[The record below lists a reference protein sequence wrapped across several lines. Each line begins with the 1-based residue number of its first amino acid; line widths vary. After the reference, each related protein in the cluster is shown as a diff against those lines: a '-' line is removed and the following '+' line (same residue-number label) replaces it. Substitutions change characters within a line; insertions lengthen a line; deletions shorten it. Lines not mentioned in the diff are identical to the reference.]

1 MKKVG
6 VVLSGCGVYDGA
18 EIHETVLTLLAIARN
33 GAQAVCF
40 APDKQ
45 QADVINH
52 LTGEPMQET
61 RNVLIEAARI
71 TRGDIRPLAQA
82 VSTELD
88 ALIVPGGFGAA
99 KNLSNFASQGSE
111 SRVDSDLAALAV
123 AMHQAGKPLG
133 FMCIAPA
140 MLPKIFDFPLR
151 LTIGTDIDTAE
162 VLEEMGAEHVPCP
175 VDDIVVDEDNKI
187 VTTPPICWRRTSL
200 RPRVVSINWY
210 HVCWCW
216 LNEKGV
222 TAFLRRIFLRAVV
235 VLAVFWGG
243 GIALFSVM
251 PVPFSAVMV
260 ERQLSAWL
268 SGDFGYVA
276 HSDWVSMDEI
286 SPWMGLAVIAAE
298 DQKFPEH
305 WGFDVSAI
313 EKALAHN
320 ERNENRIR
328 GASTLSQQTAKNL
341 FLWDGR
347 SWVRKGLEA
356 GLTLGMETVWSK
368 KRILTVYLN
377 IAEFGDGVFGVEA
390 AAQRYFHKPA
400 SRLSLSEAALLAAV
414 LPNPLRFKANAPSG
428 YVRSRQAWIMRQMRQ
443 LGGESFMREN
453 KLY

>member
-1 MKKVG
+1 M
-6 VVLSGCGVYDGA
+6 
-18 EIHETVLTLLAIARN
+18 
-33 GAQAVCF
+33 
-40 APDKQ
+40 
-45 QADVINH
+45 
-52 LTGEPMQET
+52 
-61 RNVLIEAARI
+61 
-71 TRGDIRPLAQA
+71 
-82 VSTELD
+82 
-88 ALIVPGGFGAA
+88 
-99 KNLSNFASQGSE
+99 
-111 SRVDSDLAALAV
+111 
-123 AMHQAGKPLG
+123 
-133 FMCIAPA
+133 
-140 MLPKIFDFPLR
+140 
-151 LTIGTDIDTAE
+151 
-162 VLEEMGAEHVPCP
+162 
-175 VDDIVVDEDNKI
+175 
-187 VTTPPICWRRTSL
+187 RT
-200 RPRVVSINWY
+200 
-210 HVCWCW
+210 
-216 LNEKGV
+216 GV
-222 TAFLRRIFLRAVV
+222 TAFLRRIFLRAVI
-235 VLAVFWGG
+235 VLGVFWGG

-260 ERQLSAWL
+260 ERQLGAWL

-356 GLTLGMETVWSK
+356 GITLGMETVWSK

-377 IAEFGDGVFGVEA
+377 IAEFGDGIFGVEA

>member
-1 MKKVG
+1 M
-6 VVLSGCGVYDGA
+6 
-18 EIHETVLTLLAIARN
+18 R
-33 GAQAVCF
+33 
-40 APDKQ
+40 
-45 QADVINH
+45 
-52 LTGEPMQET
+52 
-61 RNVLIEAARI
+61 
-71 TRGDIRPLAQA
+71 
-82 VSTELD
+82 
-88 ALIVPGGFGAA
+88 
-99 KNLSNFASQGSE
+99 
-111 SRVDSDLAALAV
+111 
-123 AMHQAGKPLG
+123 
-133 FMCIAPA
+133 
-140 MLPKIFDFPLR
+140 
-151 LTIGTDIDTAE
+151 
-162 VLEEMGAEHVPCP
+162 
-175 VDDIVVDEDNKI
+175 
-187 VTTPPICWRRTSL
+187 
-200 RPRVVSINWY
+200 
-210 HVCWCW
+210 
-216 LNEKGV
+216 KGV

-260 ERQLSAWL
+260 ERQLGTWL

-298 DQKFPEH
+298 DQKFPDH
-305 WGFDVSAI
+305 WGFDVTAI

-377 IAEFGDGVFGVEA
+377 IAEFGDGIFGVEA

-428 YVRSRQAWIMRQMRQ
+428 YVRNRQAWIMRQMRQ
-443 LGGESFMREN
+443 LGGESFMREK

>member
-1 MKKVG
+1 M
-6 VVLSGCGVYDGA
+6 
-18 EIHETVLTLLAIARN
+18 R
-33 GAQAVCF
+33 
-40 APDKQ
+40 
-45 QADVINH
+45 
-52 LTGEPMQET
+52 
-61 RNVLIEAARI
+61 
-71 TRGDIRPLAQA
+71 
-82 VSTELD
+82 
-88 ALIVPGGFGAA
+88 
-99 KNLSNFASQGSE
+99 
-111 SRVDSDLAALAV
+111 
-123 AMHQAGKPLG
+123 
-133 FMCIAPA
+133 
-140 MLPKIFDFPLR
+140 
-151 LTIGTDIDTAE
+151 
-162 VLEEMGAEHVPCP
+162 
-175 VDDIVVDEDNKI
+175 
-187 VTTPPICWRRTSL
+187 
-200 RPRVVSINWY
+200 
-210 HVCWCW
+210 
-216 LNEKGV
+216 KGV

-251 PVPFSAVMV
+251 PVPFSAVMI

-298 DQKFPEH
+298 DQTFPEH

>member
-1 MKKVG
+1 M
-6 VVLSGCGVYDGA
+6 
-18 EIHETVLTLLAIARN
+18 R
-33 GAQAVCF
+33 
-40 APDKQ
+40 
-45 QADVINH
+45 
-52 LTGEPMQET
+52 
-61 RNVLIEAARI
+61 
-71 TRGDIRPLAQA
+71 
-82 VSTELD
+82 
-88 ALIVPGGFGAA
+88 
-99 KNLSNFASQGSE
+99 
-111 SRVDSDLAALAV
+111 
-123 AMHQAGKPLG
+123 
-133 FMCIAPA
+133 
-140 MLPKIFDFPLR
+140 
-151 LTIGTDIDTAE
+151 
-162 VLEEMGAEHVPCP
+162 
-175 VDDIVVDEDNKI
+175 
-187 VTTPPICWRRTSL
+187 
-200 RPRVVSINWY
+200 
-210 HVCWCW
+210 
-216 LNEKGV
+216 KGV
-222 TAFLRRIFLRAVV
+222 TAFLRRIFLRIVI

-243 GIALFSVM
+243 GIALFSVL

-260 ERQLSAWL
+260 ERQIGAWL
-268 SGDFGYVA
+268 SGDFRYVA

-298 DQKFPEH
+298 DQKFPQH

-414 LPNPLRFKANAPSG
+414 LPNPIRFKANAPSG
-428 YVRSRQAWIMRQMRQ
+428 YVRNRQAWIMRQMRQ

>member
-1 MKKVG
+1 M
-6 VVLSGCGVYDGA
+6 
-18 EIHETVLTLLAIARN
+18 R
-33 GAQAVCF
+33 
-40 APDKQ
+40 
-45 QADVINH
+45 
-52 LTGEPMQET
+52 
-61 RNVLIEAARI
+61 
-71 TRGDIRPLAQA
+71 
-82 VSTELD
+82 
-88 ALIVPGGFGAA
+88 
-99 KNLSNFASQGSE
+99 
-111 SRVDSDLAALAV
+111 
-123 AMHQAGKPLG
+123 
-133 FMCIAPA
+133 
-140 MLPKIFDFPLR
+140 
-151 LTIGTDIDTAE
+151 
-162 VLEEMGAEHVPCP
+162 
-175 VDDIVVDEDNKI
+175 
-187 VTTPPICWRRTSL
+187 
-200 RPRVVSINWY
+200 
-210 HVCWCW
+210 
-216 LNEKGV
+216 KGV

-260 ERQLSAWL
+260 ERQLGAWL

-377 IAEFGDGVFGVEA
+377 IAEFDDGVFGVEA

>member
-1 MKKVG
+1 M
-6 VVLSGCGVYDGA
+6 
-18 EIHETVLTLLAIARN
+18 
-33 GAQAVCF
+33 
-40 APDKQ
+40 
-45 QADVINH
+45 
-52 LTGEPMQET
+52 
-61 RNVLIEAARI
+61 
-71 TRGDIRPLAQA
+71 
-82 VSTELD
+82 
-88 ALIVPGGFGAA
+88 
-99 KNLSNFASQGSE
+99 
-111 SRVDSDLAALAV
+111 
-123 AMHQAGKPLG
+123 
-133 FMCIAPA
+133 
-140 MLPKIFDFPLR
+140 
-151 LTIGTDIDTAE
+151 
-162 VLEEMGAEHVPCP
+162 
-175 VDDIVVDEDNKI
+175 
-187 VTTPPICWRRTSL
+187 RT
-200 RPRVVSINWY
+200 
-210 HVCWCW
+210 
-216 LNEKGV
+216 GV
-222 TAFLRRIFLRAVV
+222 TAFLRRIFLRAVI
-235 VLAVFWGG
+235 VLGVFWGG

-260 ERQLSAWL
+260 ERQLGARL